1 MNEIK
6 IFNNEEFGSVRV
18 MEIDKE
24 PWFIGKDITTILGY
38 TNPTK
43 AMQDH
48 VDKED
53 MSFNETLKLSRQS
66 GAWLINESGVYSLIL
81 SSKLPSAKKF
91 KHWVTSEVLPSVRK
105 TGGYVNDDE
114 LFINNYLPY
123 ADENTKQLFR
133 MNLQVIREQNI
144 KIAQMTPKAKYF
156 DDLVDRNLLTN
167 FRDTAKEFNM
177 RQKDFIQ
184 WLLDNGYVFRDAKG
198 NLKPYCNSISDKLF
212 QLKEYKSGDKHCG
225 VQTLI
230 TPKGRETFR
239 LLLNKCGKYDYS
251 R

>member
-18 MEIDKE
+18 MEIDNKT
-24 PWFIGKDITTILGY
+24 WFMGNDVASALGY
-38 TNPTK
+38 SDTAKAIRTHCKGVAEIDTPTNGGTQK
-43 AMQDH
+43 VKYISEGDIYRL
-48 VDKED
+48 VIK
-53 MSFNETLKLSRQS
+53 
-66 GAWLINESGVYSLIL
+66 
-81 SSKLPSAKKF
+81 SKLPKAEKF
-91 KHWVTSEVLPSVRK
+91 ESWIFDEVLPTIRK

-144 KIAQMTPKAKYF
+144 KIAQMTPKAEYF

-198 NLKPYCNSISDKLF
+198 NLKPYCNSVSDELF

-239 LLLNKCGKYDYS
+239 LLLNK
-251 R
+251 

>member
-18 MEIDKE
+18 MEINGKT
-24 PWFIGKDITTILGY
+24 WFMGNDVASALGY
-38 TNPTK
+38 SDTAKAIRTHCKGVAEMDTPTNGGIQK
-43 AMQDH
+43 VKYISEGDIYRL
-48 VDKED
+48 VVK
-53 MSFNETLKLSRQS
+53 
-66 GAWLINESGVYSLIL
+66 
-81 SSKLPSAKKF
+81 SKLPKAEKF
-91 KHWVTSEVLPSVRK
+91 ESWIFDEVLPTIRK

-114 LFINNYLPY
+114 LFITNYLPY

-133 MNLQVIREQNI
+133 MNLQVIREQNV
-144 KIAQMTPKAKYF
+144 KIAQLTPKARYF
-156 DDLVDRNLLTN
+156 DALVDRNLLTN
-167 FRDTAKEFNM
+167 FRDTAKELNM

-198 NLKPYCNSISDKLF
+198 NLKPYCNSVSDELF

-239 LLLNKCGKYDYS
+239 LLLNK
-251 R
+251 

>member
-18 MEIDKE
+18 MEIDGE
-24 PWFIGKDITTILGY
+24 PYFVGKDITTILGY

-144 KIAQMTPKAKYF
+144 KIAQMTPKAEYF
-156 DDLVDRNLLTN
+156 DDLIRRNLLTN

-184 WLLDNGYVFRDAKG
+184 WLLDNRYVFRDAKG
-198 NLKPYCNSISDKLF
+198 NLKPYCNSISDELF

-239 LLLNKCGKYDYS
+239 LLLNK
-251 R
+251 

>member
-239 LLLNKCGKYDYS
+239 LLLNK
-251 R
+251 

>member
-18 MEIDKE
+18 MEINGKT
-24 PWFIGKDITTILGY
+24 WFMGNDVASVLGY
-38 TNPTK
+38 SDTAKAIRTHCKGVAEMDTPTNGGIQK
-43 AMQDH
+43 VKYISEGD
-48 VDKED
+48 
-53 MSFNETLKLSRQS
+53 
-66 GAWLINESGVYSLIL
+66 VYRLVVK
-81 SSKLPSAKKF
+81 SKLPKAEKF
-91 KHWVTSEVLPSVRK
+91 ESWIFDEVLPTIRK

-114 LFINNYLPY
+114 LFITNYLPY

-133 MNLQVIREQNI
+133 MNLQVIREQNV
-144 KIAQMTPKAKYF
+144 KIAQMTPKAEYF
-156 DDLVDRNLLTN
+156 DALVDRNLLTN
-167 FRDTAKEFNM
+167 FRDTAKELNM

-198 NLKPYCNSISDKLF
+198 NLKPYCNSVSDELF
-212 QLKEYKSGDKHCG
+212 QLKEYKNGDKHCG

-239 LLLNKCGKYDYS
+239 LLLNK
-251 R
+251 

>member
-18 MEIDKE
+18 MEIDGE
-24 PWFIGKDITTILGY
+24 PWFVGKDITTILGY

-114 LFINNYLPY
+114 LFINKYLPY

-144 KIAQMTPKAKYF
+144 KIAQMTPKAGYF
-156 DDLVDRNLLTN
+156 DDLVSRNLLTN

-198 NLKPYCNSISDKLF
+198 NLKPYCNSISDELF
-212 QLKEYKSGDKHCG
+212 QLKEYKSGDNHCG

-239 LLLNKCGKYDYS
+239 LLLNK
-251 R
+251 

>member
-18 MEIDKE
+18 MEIDGE
-24 PWFIGKDITTILGY
+24 PWFVGKDITTALGY

-114 LFINNYLPY
+114 LFITNYLPY

-144 KIAQMTPKAKYF
+144 KIAQLTPKAEYF
-156 DDLVDRNLLTN
+156 NDLVDRNLLTN

-198 NLKPYCNSISDKLF
+198 NLKPYCNSVSDELF

-239 LLLNKCGKYDYS
+239 LLLNK
-251 R
+251 

>member
-18 MEIDKE
+18 MEIDGE
-24 PWFIGKDITTILGY
+24 PWFVGKDIAERLGY
-38 TNPTK
+38 ADVNHSIL
-43 AMQDH
+43 DH
-48 VDKED
+48 VEEED
-53 MSFNETLKLSRQS
+53 RVNSKTQGQNDPEFGQRGT
-66 GAWLINESGVYSLIL
+66 WLINESGLYSLIIG
-81 SSKLPSAKKF
+81 SKLPNAKKF
-91 KHWVTSEVLPSVRK
+91 KKWITSEVLPTIRK

-144 KIAQMTPKAKYF
+144 KIAQMSPKAEYF
-156 DDLVDRNLLTN
+156 DALVDRNLLTN
-167 FRDTAKEFNM
+167 FRDTAKELNM

-198 NLKPYCNSISDKLF
+198 NLKPYYNSVSDELF

-239 LLLNKCGKYDYS
+239 LLLNK
-251 R
+251 

>member
-18 MEIDKE
+18 MEINGKT
-24 PWFIGKDITTILGY
+24 WFMGNDIASALGY
-38 TNPTK
+38 SDTAKAVRTHRKGVAEIDTPTNGGIQK
-43 AMQDH
+43 VKYISEGDIYRL
-48 VDKED
+48 VIK
-53 MSFNETLKLSRQS
+53 
-66 GAWLINESGVYSLIL
+66 
-81 SSKLPSAKKF
+81 SKLPKAEKF
-91 KHWVTSEVLPSVRK
+91 ESWIFDEVLPTIRK

-133 MNLQVIREQNI
+133 MNLQVIREQNV
-144 KIAQMTPKAKYF
+144 KIAQLTPKAQYF
-156 DDLVDRNLLTN
+156 DALVDRNLLTN

-198 NLKPYCNSISDKLF
+198 NLKPYCNSVSDELF

-239 LLLNKCGKYDYS
+239 LLLNK
-251 R
+251 

>member
-1 MNEIK
+1 MDEIK
-6 IFNNEEFGSVRV
+6 VFNNEEFGSVRV
-18 MEIDKE
+18 MEINGKT
-24 PWFIGKDITTILGY
+24 WFMGNDVASALGY
-38 TNPTK
+38 SDTAKAIRTHCKGVAEMDTPTNGGIQK
-43 AMQDH
+43 VKYISEGDIYRL
-48 VDKED
+48 VIK
-53 MSFNETLKLSRQS
+53 
-66 GAWLINESGVYSLIL
+66 
-81 SSKLPSAKKF
+81 SKLPKAEKF
-91 KHWVTSEVLPSVRK
+91 ESWIFDEVLPTIRK

-114 LFINNYLPY
+114 LFITNYLPY

-144 KIAQMTPKAKYF
+144 KIAQMTPKAEYF
-156 DDLVDRNLLTN
+156 DALVDRNLLTN
-167 FRDTAKEFNM
+167 FRDTAKELNM

-198 NLKPYCNSISDKLF
+198 DLKPYCNSVSDELF

-239 LLLNKCGKYDYS
+239 LLLNK
-251 R
+251 